1 MSANPTEFLEDIQ
14 RSLAKPRTGEFER
27 KEYQEITQKQLEEQ
41 GINITGDPLEQ
52 ALGFSV
58 KIALRGLSAD
68 ERIKVEK
75 NVAFGVAQTG
85 EINAAIYASADGA
98 YAILLNRGLMMF
110 LNKYLKLIATQG
122 KPENLTYID
131 SDAQALLDSGGIE
144 AVLDFVKE
152 NYFKYGEPLGGKVKP
167 IPELAANASILLSL
181 GETFAVC
188 HEIGHYLN
196 GDLDSALEKGV
207 TSDGAGGATKVV
219 LPVEHTMDSYLTFFL
234 KDSKNSGKH

>member
-152 NYFKYGEPLGGKVKP
+152 N
-167 IPELAANASILLSL
+167 
-181 GETFAVC
+181 
-188 HEIGHYLN
+188 
-196 GDLDSALEKGV
+196 
-207 TSDGAGGATKVV
+207 
-219 LPVEHTMDSYLTFFL
+219 
-234 KDSKNSGKH
+234 